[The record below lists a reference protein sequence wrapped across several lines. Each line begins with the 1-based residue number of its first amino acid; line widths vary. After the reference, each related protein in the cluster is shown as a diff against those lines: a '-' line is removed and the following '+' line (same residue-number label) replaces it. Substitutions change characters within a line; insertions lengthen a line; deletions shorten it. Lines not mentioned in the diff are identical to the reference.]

1 MAEGA
6 VVMAK
11 PATIDGTKAR
21 RAHAHPARTQRQIA
35 DDRRAEEARIE
46 RETYGDGDLLRDIR
60 YLRTKMPVN
69 REGAMIRVGGT
80 LRTEDEVRNIAARE
94 RRLER
99 PEPAMMGVI
108 AEAGTGRR
116 APASAGS
123 SGAPARK
130 PTETAAGLK
139 VGQAVP
145 LQPKAAPKVHQG
157 TMPAAAEAPRKLSGA
172 AAIAQEKAGRH
183 STDLGTKPRV
193 VWLDLGLLV
202 IDRRYQREMGAA
214 GAAHVNRILREFNWN
229 RYQPIVVSERD
240 DGKYAVIDGQHRLEA
255 ARKHPLIAELPCYI
269 IDAPDVAS
277 QASIFVAVNSRR
289 LGLTGLQKF
298 WAAVAA
304 GDEDAAAVHALC
316 AEAGITILR
325 TTPSYDIPAR
335 SIYAAATVAKLV
347 RQLGKPPI
355 GAALKLL
362 AETHATTLNAFRAPT
377 IAGLA
382 RIAGGKGFSVA
393 RARAALK
400 SLDLD
405 RLYDDARR
413 ERIKGGGTLETAT
426 ERVLRWK
433 IEGDRT

>member
-1 MAEGA
+1 MT
-6 VVMAK
+6 K
-11 PATIDGTKAR
+11 PATLDGTKAR
-21 RAHAHPARTQRQIA
+21 RPHAHAVKTLKQIH
-35 DDRRAEEARIE
+35 DERRAEEAA
-46 RETYGDGDLLRDIR
+46 REKATYGSLLADIK
-60 YLRTKMPVN
+60 YLQRKMPVN

-80 LRTEDEVRNIAARE
+80 LRTEDQVREIAARE

-108 AEAGTGRR
+108 ADAGSGRR
-116 APASAGS
+116 PPASAGS
-123 SGAPARK
+123 SGAPARQ
-130 PTETAAGLK
+130 PTETVTGLK

-145 LQPKAAPKVHQG
+145 LQPKAVTAPPVPKVHQG
-157 TMPAAAEAPRKLSGA
+157 TMAAAADGPRKLSGA

-202 IDRRYQREMGAA
+202 IDRRYQREMGGA
-214 GAAHVNRILREFNWN
+214 GAAHVNRILREFNWS

-255 ARKHPLIAELPCYI
+255 ARKHPLIDELPCYI

-304 GDEDAAAVHALC
+304 GDDDAVAVHVLC

-362 AETHATTLNAFRAPT
+362 AETHGTTLNAFRAPT
-377 IAGLA
+377 IAALA
-382 RIAGGKGFSVA
+382 RIAGGTGFSAA
-393 RARAALK
+393 RAKAALK

-433 IEGDRT
+433 IEGSA